1 MKWLAF
7 RPVQDRKAQVKQG
20 DLQAGNGVGQVFSA
34 EGLEPLTCDRI
45 TFFHCHAGIL
55 PEHLWAPSPPPREE
69 AEKVVFADSMGP
81 RRRIH
86 SRLTSVD

>member
-1 MKWLAF
+1 MTCLTF

-34 EGLEPLTCDRI
+34 EGLEPLTRDRI
-45 TFFHCHAGIL
+45 AFFHGHAGVFTK
-55 PEHLWAPSPPPREE
+55 HLRAPSSSPREKT
-69 AEKVVFADSMGP
+69 EKVILADRMGAC
-81 RRRIH
+81 RRID